1 MNKQEFNDL
10 ELKGLKAAK
19 YYLTRKGW
27 KVLTDEP
34 FECEA
39 GKIEVVAKDEERDG
53 LVFVRVNT
61 RSSADGG
68 QPVFK
73 ADETTREMLEAI
85 ALAYLEGCDEVD
97 IRLHFDE
104 INITAVSSER
114 AMLRHQFDIL

>member
-27 KVLTDEP
+27 EVLTDEP

-53 LVFVRVNT
+53 LVFVRVN
-61 RSSADGG
+61 SG

-73 ADETTREMLEAI
+73 AGETTREMLEAI